1 MVRLR
6 PTLEF
11 RRGDEL
17 VTHVLALPGAVW
29 FQGHFPGR
37 PLLPGVAMLALVE
50 ESVGAFWADADRPAL
65 RIESFRRVRF
75 RQRVEPGANLRVRLR
90 RSQPGTLRFA
100 VEVGGLAACTGECS
114 VVADSSDG
122 AFRPT
127 RAESSA
133 RPWAGRASALFSSDG
148 THFETVAL
156 RASGLCALTSEGSR
170 PCVCV
175 ASEDRVEVAAV
186 VLAALT
192 GAIEIVFPAA
202 VTPEALLASFE
213 ARPFSHWLGPAE
225 WQPKVAGLAAER
237 VADGVPSQRVHDLQI
252 GHLDAARIFLQ
263 TGGTTGLPRLWQK
276 TAGNLLG
283 EVVRH
288 VHALQVET
296 GDHILA
302 TVTPHHIYGLLFS
315 VLLPLVSGATIER
328 TSPFFPHEIA
338 ERIEKTAT
346 TILVSTPAH
355 LRALSASL
363 TSRYQL
369 RLVLSS
375 GAPLS
380 AADAAVFF
388 ARTGI
393 WPLEVYGST
402 ETGGIAVRRQD
413 VADASWSPLSGV
425 DYRVEGDVLRVRSP
439 FVSPDA
445 DGDQNGFFSTADRA
459 QERPDGRF
467 DLLGRVD
474 GVVKVGGKRV
484 ALPDIEKIIAALDRV
499 QDAVVMASP
508 SESGRGQ
515 EIVALVASDRPAADL
530 TRELRAKLPS
540 PSWPRRLRCVPAIP
554 TTSAGKRD
562 RVAILELLSA
572 ATREPSGK

>member
-17 VTHVLALPGAVW
+17 VTYVLALPGAVW
-29 FQGHFPGR
+29 FQGHFPSG
-37 PLLPGVAMLALVE
+37 PILPGVAMLALVE
-50 ESVGAFWADADRPAL
+50 ESARLFWPDADHPAL

-75 RQRVEPGANLRVRLR
+75 RQRVEPGANLRVRVR
-90 RSQPGTLRFA
+90 QSQPNSLRFV
-100 VEVGGLAACTGECS
+100 VEVGGLSACTGECG
-114 VVADSSDG
+114 V
-122 AFRPT
+122 T
-127 RAESSA
+127 AEAPGNGSHLAATDLSP
-133 RPWAGRASALFSSDG
+133 RPWAGRAAALFSPDG
-148 THFETVAL
+148 TTFSSVVARALGL
-156 RASGLCALTSEGSR
+156 RALTAPGPR

-175 ASEDRVEVAAV
+175 ASEDRFEVAAA

-192 GAIEIVFPAA
+192 GAIEVVFPAA
-202 VTPEALLASFE
+202 LSPEALLASHRS
-213 ARPFSHWLGPAE
+213 RPFSHWLGPVE
-225 WQPKVAGLAAER
+225 WQSEFAGLAAER
-237 VADGVPSQRVHDLQI
+237 VADALPPPHPFDGQLGDLV
-252 GHLDAARIFLQ
+252 AMRFFLQ
-263 TGGTTGLPRLWQK
+263 TGGTTGQPRLWQK
-276 TAGNLLG
+276 TTANLVG
-283 EVVRH
+283 EALRH
-288 VHALQVET
+288 AHALQVEA
-296 GDHILA
+296 GDLILA

-315 VLLPLVSGATIER
+315 VLLPLVSGATVER
-328 TSPFFPHEIA
+328 ASPFFPQEIA
-338 ERIEKTAT
+338 ERIEKTAA

-355 LRALSASL
+355 LRALATSL
-363 TSRYQL
+363 TSRHQL

-380 AADAAVFF
+380 AADAAGFH

-413 VADASWSPLSGV
+413 VADAPWAPLPEVVCRV
-425 DYRVEGDVLRVRSP
+425 DGDVLCVRSP

-445 DGDQNGFFSTADRA
+445 GRDQKGFFHTADRA

-499 QDAVVMASP
+499 QDVVVMALP
-508 SESGRGQ
+508 SKSGRGQ
-515 EIVALVASDRPAADL
+515 EIVALVASDRPPADL
-530 TRELRAKLPS
+530 TQELREKLPS
-540 PSWPRRLRCVPAIP
+540 PSWPRRLRCVSAIP

-562 RVAILELLSA
+562 RVAILELLTSA
-572 ATREPSGK
+572 KREPSAK

>member
-1 MVRLR
+1 MVHLR
-6 PTLEF
+6 PTLEY

-17 VTHVLALPGAVW
+17 VTHVLALPAAVW
-29 FQGHFPGR
+29 FQGHFPGG

-50 ESVGAFWADADRPAL
+50 ESVELFWPDADHPTV

-75 RQRVEPGANLRVRLR
+75 RRRVEPGANLRVRVR
-90 RSQPGTLRFA
+90 QSRPGTLRFA
-100 VEVGGLAACTGECS
+100 VEAGGLAACTGECG
-114 VVADSSDG
+114 VAAQSTEG
-122 AFRPT
+122 AVWLTGAGVP
-127 RAESSA
+127 A
-133 RPWAGRASALFSSDG
+133 RPWAGRAQTLFSPDG
-148 THFETVAL
+148 TTFAAVTL
-156 RASGLCALTSEGSR
+156 RASGLCALISPGAR

-175 ASEDRVEVAAV
+175 ASEDRVEVAAA

-192 GAIEIVFPAA
+192 GAIEVVFPAA
-202 VTPEALLASFE
+202 VSPEALLASHE
-213 ARPFSHWLGPAE
+213 VRAFSHWLGPAE
-225 WQPKVAGLAAER
+225 WQSEVAGLVADR
-237 VADGVPSQRVHDLQI
+237 VADVLPSPRPFDSQVA
-252 GHLDAARIFLQ
+252 DAARIFLQ
-263 TGGTTGLPRLWQK
+263 TGGTTGRPRLWRK

-315 VLLPLVSGATIER
+315 VLLPLVSDSTVER
-328 TSPFFPHEIA
+328 ASPFFPQEIA
-338 ERIEKTAT
+338 ERIEKTAA

-363 TSRYQL
+363 SSRHQL

-380 AADAAVFF
+380 AADATGFH
-388 ARTGI
+388 ARTGL

-413 VADASWSPLSGV
+413 VADVSWSPLPGV
-425 DYRVEGDVLRVRSP
+425 DCHVDGDVLCVRSP

-445 DGDQNGFFSTADRA
+445 GKDRDGFFRSADRA
-459 QERPDGRF
+459 HERSDGRF
-467 DLLGRVD
+467 DLLGRAD

-484 ALPDIEKIIAALDRV
+484 ALPDIERIIAALDRV
-499 QDAVVMASP
+499 QDAVVMALP

-515 EIVALVASDRPAADL
+515 EIVALVASDRPAGDI
-530 TRELRAKLPS
+530 TRELREELPS

-562 RVAILELLSA
+562 RVVILELLSA
-572 ATREPSGK
+572 AMREPPGE